1 MQFPQFACFSPW
13 LFFHLIISFLLFVY
27 MRTWLELPPHP
38 PPPPETSL
46 VAEDTFCLSL
56 ELKIRA
62 PLLTEALLLG
72 PWAWQLGWCE
82 CCRGLDII
90 PDDSCGQNAH
100 RAQLSAMDTRPRG
113 LRGAHGQEGESRL
126 SNPRKDEPET
136 VGLWVEGGG
145 PFSGEV
151 EDGRVRARISRPS
164 LAANELGGLGRH
176 FPSMGILLKGR
187 IWGSD
192 LWVLFCFTD
201 FLLLEC

>member
-1 MQFPQFACFSPW
+1 MTPVARTPTGPS
-13 LFFHLIISFLLFVY
+13 SLLW
-27 MRTWLELPPHP
+27 TQ
-38 PPPPETSL
+38 
-46 VAEDTFCLSL
+46 
-56 ELKIRA
+56 
-62 PLLTEALLLG
+62 G
-72 PWAWQLGWCE
+72 PW
-82 CCRGLDII
+82 
-90 PDDSCGQNAH
+90 
-100 RAQLSAMDTRPRG
+100 G

-126 SNPRKDEPET
+126 SNLRKDEPET

-151 EDGRVRARISRPS
+151 EDRRVRARISRPS

>member
-38 PPPPETSL
+38 SPPPETSL
-46 VAEDTFCLSL
+46 VAEDTFCLFL
-56 ELKIRA
+56 ELKVRA

-72 PWAWQLGWCE
+72 ALAWQLGRCE

-90 PDDSCGQNAH
+90 RDDACGQNAH
-100 RAQLSAMDTRPRG
+100 RAQLSAMDTRPLGVAWCPWAGRREQAED
-113 LRGAHGQEGESRL
+113 L
-126 SNPRKDEPET
+126 RKDKPET
-136 VGLWVEGGG
+136 VGPWVEGGG

-176 FPSMGILLKGR
+176 FPSTGILLKGR